1 MTWAGAEG
9 NFCTISGA
17 RNSAS
22 TRAASSGEG
31 FWANSNEAQ
40 TKCPS
45 ITGTRLVCAA
55 NVAVRSDE
63 FWKAELARL
72 EPRTGHNKAIVAI
85 ARKLLVVVWHV
96 LTQREADRRADA
108 AKVARGF
115 LNMAYKDI
123 GARNLPDGMTAPEFV
138 RKNLD
143 ALGLGKELQR
153 LGRGKHQYLLPPSSL
168 PGAPPAAEPI
178 GRGRRQNTHAAQ
190 QKRLAEAAAKREA
203 LAAKRA
209 EAEARMGRQRKTRA
223 DKGTHRGPNRIT
235 KEKQVQSKTVSAA

>member
-1 MTWAGAEG
+1 M
-9 NFCTISGA
+9 
-17 RNSAS
+17 
-22 TRAASSGEG
+22 
-31 FWANSNEAQ
+31 
-40 TKCPS
+40 
-45 ITGTRLVCAA
+45 CAA